1 MRDLKIVRRSVYSIL
16 TPIDPLDKARV
27 NKKLDIDPFGTSQ
40 KLLNPCGFPMNDI
53 MAFEHAQSESV
64 ARTIL
69 QRINVIKDTGM
80 PSDSRSI
87 DDHFAE
93 LCPANWSS
101 PSEYVRYQ
109 KMVAE
114 NHYKRAD
121 SLASAAS
128 LAKKAAQDAAIKDA
142 QVVNVNPE

>member
-1 MRDLKIVRRSVYSIL
+1 MRDLKIVRRSVDSIF
-16 TPIDPLDKARV
+16 TPIDPLDKSRV
-27 NKKLDIDPFGTSQ
+27 NKKLDVDPFGTSQ

-69 QRINVIKDTGM
+69 QRINVIKDTGLT
-80 PSDSRSI
+80 SDSRSV
-87 DDHFAE
+87 DEHFAD
-93 LCPANWSS
+93 LCPSNWSS

-114 NHYKRAD
+114 NYYKRVEAK
-121 SLASAAS
+121 AAVAAA
-128 LAKKAAQDAAIKDA
+128 AKKAAEDAAIKEG
-142 QVVNVNPE
+142 QVINVNPE